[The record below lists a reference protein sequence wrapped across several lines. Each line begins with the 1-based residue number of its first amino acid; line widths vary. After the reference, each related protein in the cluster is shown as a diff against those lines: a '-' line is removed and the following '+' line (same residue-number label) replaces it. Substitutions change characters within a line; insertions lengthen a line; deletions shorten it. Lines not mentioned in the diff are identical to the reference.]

1 MVCVS
6 FEQFLEAV
14 TDWIPGKRLRKR
26 IRKELGDHMEDM
38 LAEKTEAGADEE
50 IAKKQVLSEMGDP
63 EVLRKDFIRAHIAEI
78 RVTRLGI
85 LLTLAVLL
93 FCALYFLPPVFEEFK
108 TYLTA
113 DTLEEAEQ
121 ELAALY
127 ADGAPIT
134 FIGEATYDG
143 RRYRFYTKENDS
155 ENFQYVFSFSSIR
168 FFGKAV
174 PDRFS
179 NYHARMQNGEGPIG
193 INLFS
198 MEFNGHFTGGFG
210 TWRIDPET
218 SSLPQNEVYIFLKK
232 TDAAYLQVSF
242 FQGKLGR
249 DILSEEES
257 TESGLIPVP
266 EAPCMVQVDVPSGR
280 IAWNQ
285 RYYDKD
291 KNEIQ
296 LEHASVYGT
305 AAY

>member
-1 MVCVS
+1 MVCEN
-6 FEQFLEAV
+6 FQQFLQMAAEF
-14 TDWIPGKRLRKR
+14 IPGKRLRKR

-38 LAEKTEAGADEE
+38 LAEKIEAGTDEK
-50 IAKKQVLSEMGDP
+50 IAEKQVLSEMGNP
-63 EVLRKDFIRAHIAEI
+63 IVLRKAFIRAHIAEI
-78 RVTRLGI
+78 RLTRLGI
-85 LLTLAVLL
+85 LLTLAVLS
-93 FCALYFLPPVFEEFK
+93 FCALYFLPPVFQEFE

-113 DTLEEAEQ
+113 ASLEEAEQ

-134 FIGEATYDG
+134 FIGETTYDG

-179 NYHARMQNGEGPIG
+179 NYHASMQNGEGPIG

-198 MEFNGHFTGGFG
+198 MEFSGHFTGGFAP
-210 TWRIDPET
+210 WRIDRET
-218 SSLPQNEVYIFLKK
+218 STLPENEVYIFLKK
-232 TDAAYLQVSF
+232 TDVAYLRVSF
-242 FQGKLGR
+242 FQGKLG
-249 DILSEEES
+249 DMLSEEKS
-257 TESGLIPVP
+257 TDSGFIPVP

-285 RYYDKD
+285 RYYDKE

-296 LEHASVYGT
+296 LEHASVYGSS
-305 AAY
+305 ASS

>member
-1 MVCVS
+1 MVCEN
-6 FEQFLEAV
+6 FEQFLKAAAAY
-14 TDWIPGKRLRKR
+14 IPGRRLRKR

-38 LAEKTEAGADEE
+38 LADKIEAGTDEE
-50 IAKKQVLSEMGDP
+50 EAKKQVLSEMGDP
-63 EVLRKDFIRAHIAEI
+63 DALRGAFIRAHIAEI

-85 LLTLAVLL
+85 VLTLAVLS
-93 FCALYFLPPVFEEFK
+93 FCALYFLPPVFQEFE

-121 ELAALY
+121 NLAVLY

-134 FIGEATYDG
+134 FVGEATYDG

-193 INLFS
+193 INLFN
-198 MEFNGHFTGGFG
+198 MEFNGHFTGGFAP
-210 TWRIDPET
+210 WRIDRET
-218 SSLPQNEVYIFLKK
+218 SALPQNEIYIFLNK
-232 TDAAYLQVSF
+232 TDVAYLQVSF

-257 TESGLIPVP
+257 TDSGFIPVP

-285 RYYDKD
+285 RYYDKE

-305 AAY
+305 SAS

>member
-1 MVCVS
+1 MACEN
-6 FEQFLEAV
+6 FEQFLKAAAAY
-14 TDWIPGKRLRKR
+14 IPGRRLRKR

-38 LAEKTEAGADEE
+38 LADKIETGTDEE
-50 IAKKQVLSEMGDP
+50 EAKKQVLSEMGDP
-63 EVLRKDFIRAHIAEI
+63 AVLRKDFIRAHIAEI

-85 LLTLAVLL
+85 VLTLAVLS
-93 FCALYFLPPVFEEFK
+93 FCALYFLPPVFQEFE

-113 DTLEEAEQ
+113 STLEEAEQ
-121 ELAALY
+121 NLAALY

-168 FFGKAV
+168 SFGKAV
-174 PDRFS
+174 PDRFA
-179 NYHARMQNGEGPIG
+179 NYRAQLQDGNTPIP
-193 INLFS
+193 INLFQQ
-198 MEFNGHFTGGFG
+198 EFNGYFTGGFAP
-210 TWRIDPET
+210 WRIDREP
-218 SSLPQNEVYIFLKK
+218 SALPQNEIYIFLNK
-232 TDAAYLQVSF
+232 TDVAYLQVSF

-257 TESGLIPVP
+257 TDSGFIPVP

-285 RYYDKD
+285 RYYDKE

-305 AAY
+305 SAS